1 MSSEFIIY
9 TLVYTGFALFPYI
22 AIRQAYRRK
31 KKYLDRP
38 VEELTR
44 IRQLLESQQPYATPS
59 RNDDFHY
66 TNVNFSSHDQI
77 HDSVA
82 EMTTNPTNSWSQS
95 NICHDNNKNTH

>member
-1 MSSEFIIY
+1 MENSFVSLLPAFLLFGLFIW
-9 TLVYTGFALFPYI
+9 LG
-22 AIRQAYRRK
+22 YRRK

-66 TNVNFSSHDQI
+66 TSVNFSSHDQI

-82 EMTTNPTNSWSQS
+82 EMTINPTNSWSQS
-95 NICHDNNKNTH
+95 NICHDNHKSIH